1 MLIVLSPAKTLDYE
15 SKNRIRKFTE
25 PDFLDHSQALID
37 VLRRQSSLK
46 LQTLMNISPA
56 LAELNQKRYQLWQPK
71 SDQIDAKQ
79 AVLAFKGDVYT
90 GLEADSMNSS
100 DLAWAQDHLRILSG
114 LYGVLRPLDLMR
126 PYRLE
131 MGTRL
136 KTRRGKNLY
145 DFWDNRITD
154 ALNEQLTTIG
164 SKTLVNLASNEYFKS
179 VKPKSLHADI
189 VSPAF
194 RDWNNGEYRMIGFLA
209 KKARGRMAAWI
220 IKNRIK
226 RPEKLI
232 DFNLD
237 GYYYDEDSSL
247 ERKPVFLRDS

>member
-15 SKNRIRKFTE
+15 SKHRIRKFTK
-25 PDFLDHSQALID
+25 PGFLDHSQALID
-37 VLRRQSSLK
+37 VLRRQSSSK

-71 SDQIDAKQ
+71 CDQIDAKQ

-90 GLEADSMNSS
+90 GLEAENMNSS
-100 DLAWAQDHLRILSG
+100 DLAWAQNHLRILSG

-145 DFWDNRITD
+145 DFWDTCITD

-179 VKPKSLHADI
+179 VKPKSLRADI
-189 VSPAF
+189 ISPAF

-226 RPEKLI
+226 RPEKLV
-232 DFNLD
+232 DFDLD
-237 GYYYDEDSSL
+237 GYYYDGDLSL
-247 ERKPVFLRDS
+247 KHKPVFLRRS